1 MRMNKLLAVIG
12 LNNKGVAVAG
22 WTIPDTAQVSR
33 TESLRGNLALDFF
46 GDSMLHRHQ
55 YRGESGMKMDFT
67 PRLYTDRHL
76 HEGGF
81 RRGKFNHIVSEF
93 GRQYDTV
100 SDRYPLLANA
110 DKIMTPLVFR
120 KRPAHNLRPVGMSNV
135 AG

>member
-22 WTIPDTAQVSR
+22 WTVPDTAQVSR

-46 GDSMLHRHQ
+46 GDSMVRPRQ
-55 YRGESGMKMDFT
+55 YRGESGMKMGFT

-76 HEGGF
+76 HDGGF
-81 RRGKFNHIVSEF
+81 RRGEFNHIASESLHN
-93 GRQYDTV
+93 YYNPADP
-100 SDRYPLLANA
+100 YPLLANA

-120 KRPAHNLRPVGMSNV
+120 KRPAHNLRSVGMSNV
-135 AG
+135 IG